1 MRKLIRFLFLGIL
14 LAALI
19 ALAGLAWMFA
29 SRPGLE
35 RYQAH
40 RYPETAPADGA
51 QLSAA
56 WFGTAA
62 VLLSD
67 GESAIFIDPFFT
79 RPGGWARLM
88 LNRPVAPDAALIAQ
102 WLDRARIK
110 RLDAVVVTHSHYDH
124 SMDAGLVAQL
134 TGAVVVGSASTANV
148 ARGSGLPEAQIRIAT
163 PGTPL
168 RYGNFTLT
176 LLESR
181 HAGAT
186 GGRPTGD
193 ISAPLLPPAR
203 YTDYR
208 QGGSFGVV
216 IEHALGTAVHHG
228 SAGWHD
234 GMYRGRRADVV
245 FLGVAALRD
254 TEGYLAQVT
263 DTLGATRVIPT
274 HWDDFTRPLD
284 APLRPLPFGVDLD
297 GFFADT
303 VRLRPQLQVLTLEP
317 GRRVTLFPEPAAP

>member
-1 MRKLIRFLFLGIL
+1 VHKLIRYFFFGILL
-14 LAALI
+14 LAAL
-19 ALAGLAWMFA
+19 ATAGLVWMF
-29 SRPGLE
+29 SVRGGLE

-40 RYPETAPADGA
+40 RYPDSTPADGP

-56 WFGTAA
+56 WFGTTA

-67 GESAIFIDPFFT
+67 GESAVFIDPFFT

-88 LNRPVAPDAALIAQ
+88 LNRPIAPDAALIAQ
-102 WLDRARIK
+102 WLEKAGVK

-134 TGAVVVGSASTANV
+134 TGAVVIGSASTANV
-148 ARGSGLPEAQIRIAT
+148 ARGSGLPEMQIRIAT
-163 PGTPL
+163 PGAPL

-176 LLESR
+176 LLDSR

-193 ISAPLLPPAR
+193 ITQPLMPPAR

-208 QGGSFGVV
+208 QGGTFGVV
-216 IEHALGTAVHHG
+216 IEHALGTVVHHG
-228 SAGWHD
+228 SAGWRD

-245 FLGVAALRD
+245 FLGIAALRD
-254 TEGYLAQVT
+254 TENYLAQVT
-263 DTLGATRVIPT
+263 DPLGATRLIPT

-303 VRLRPQLQVLTLEP
+303 ARLRPPLRVLTLEP
-317 GRRVTLFPEPAAP
+317 GRRVVLFPQLAP